1 MALLGIPLL
10 LVACQGAAANAPTAG
25 PTAPTTASPSSTPN
39 RTPSAEP
46 NPTSS
51 AEPGAYATRCSAK
64 QLTVSWGGRVSEPTG
79 QHTVAL
85 TISNGSASGCYLF
98 GYPQIALIDRTGR
111 ALPLQYQND
120 GDQVVTSTP
129 PGHVDLAPRGLAYV
143 TVNKYRCDTAD
154 LMQASDLRLTP
165 PGLTSSFSVSLAD
178 NVPMDYCGP
187 DDPGSIVHV
196 SPVAPTE
203 SATEAR

>member
-10 LVACQGAAANAPTAG
+10 LVACQGPAANAPTAR
-25 PTAPTTASPSSTPN
+25 PTVPTTASPS
-39 RTPSAEP
+39 
-46 NPTSS
+46 PTLS

-98 GYPQIALIDRTGR
+98 GYPQIALIDRIGR

-120 GDQVVTSTP
+120 GDQVVTSAP
-129 PGHVDLAPRGLAYV
+129 PGHVDIAPRGLAYV
-143 TVNKYRCDTAD
+143 TVNKYRCDTTD
-154 LMQASDLRLTP
+154 LMQASDLQLTP
-165 PGLTSSFSVSLAD
+165 PGLTSSFSVSLVD

-187 DDPGSIVHV
+187 GDPGSIIHV

-203 SATEAR
+203 SATGPDKD